1 MGAIVLGTSALAQAG
16 GLENGTVCDKPPV
29 LTDHSANM
37 ENRASEEAEQAKW
50 FFLIAGVN
58 TYPRLESEELIDRFF
73 NPAMRFFAPSFE
85 DVYTVGDLRDDYLI
99 WPLHVGIGRVVSPRW
114 TVFFQCGYSSGK
126 VRTKATDPSILLF
139 PLHTDFEI
147 KRGAAYAGLGLD
159 YLPLGQVEQKKY
171 ETWTDRFRGVKPVVG
186 LRYTCTYAT
195 YEVKAK
201 VGFKPFDNIVSL
213 KLDDGWLVS
222 SVGAN
227 VGLDAP
233 ITGRTHVTFNAGY
246 NFFLDRAWDFEGPA
260 YTLGVKRYF

>member
-1 MGAIVLGTSALAQAG
+1 MEGPSRFNAAALAETAGGWDPNGHDKAMRVYASVMGAIVLGTSALAQAG

-114 TVFFQCGYSSGK
+114 TVYVVWVG
-126 VRTKATDPSILLF
+126 
-139 PLHTDFEI
+139 
-147 KRGAAYAGLGLD
+147 
-159 YLPLGQVEQKKY
+159 
-171 ETWTDRFRGVKPVVG
+171 VVG
-186 LRYTCTYAT
+186 LDGGGVFPPGVPAT
-195 YEVKAK
+195 H
-201 VGFKPFDNIVSL
+201 
-213 KLDDGWLVS
+213 
-222 SVGAN
+222 
-227 VGLDAP
+227 
-233 ITGRTHVTFNAGY
+233 R
-246 NFFLDRAWDFEGPA
+246 RCPA
-260 YTLGVKRYF
+260 